1 MKVAIIG
8 AGMAGLYCAHEL
20 ERLGI
25 KPVIFEKNGYV
36 GEAINHVAG
45 VLDISHR
52 PIPDIVKYMSRNHH
66 IDIQP
71 LAPINVLEHHS
82 PNVTTTLRGF
92 FGYLFKYSKDA
103 DSLKCQIYGKLNNTK
118 LLLEE
123 MGDYIKLSEKF
134 DYVVVANGNSGY
146 AEEAGIW
153 QDWLKTYVRGAIILG
168 DFDPNKLTVW
178 INKDY
183 CKNGYVYMTPFDRH
197 RASIVIIT
205 TDVNEKEIGRYWELF
220 LYGEGIKNPIV
231 EEFTLLHKSG
241 FVYPHRIGNIFFI
254 GNAGGGVEPFLGFG
268 HLNASIMAVA
278 AARTI
283 ALGWNLEKQI
293 KSIMQRNDDFR
304 RFRMMFNTM
313 TNKQY
318 DILMA
323 SLRLPVVK
331 QLLYST
337 NFNVSKYGAIASRLL
352 DGKAHR

>member
-1 MKVAIIG
+1 
-8 AGMAGLYCAHEL
+8 
-20 ERLGI
+20 LGV
-25 KPVIFEKNGYV
+25 KPVIFEKNSYI
-36 GEAINHVAG
+36 GEAINHVTG

-52 PIPDIVKYMSRNHH
+52 PIPDIIKYMSKNHH

-71 LAPINVLEHHS
+71 LAPIKVLEHHS

-92 FGYLFKYSKDA
+92 FGYHFKYSKDA

-118 LLLEE
+118 LYLGEV
-123 MGDYIKLSEKF
+123 GDYIKLSEKF
-134 DYVVVANGNSGY
+134 DYVVVASGNSGF

-153 QDWLKTYVRGAIILG
+153 QEWLRTYVRGAVILG

-197 RASIVIIT
+197 RASLIIIT
-205 TDVNEKEIGRYWELF
+205 TEVNEKEVDKYWELF
-220 LYGEGIKNPIV
+220 LYGESIKNPIV
-231 EEFTLLHKSG
+231 EEFTLSHTSG
-241 FVYPHRIGNIFFI
+241 FVYPHQIGNTFFI

-278 AARTI
+278 AARSI
-283 ALGWNLEKQI
+283 VLGWSFEKQV

-318 DILMA
+318 DLLMA

-337 NFNVSKYGAIASRLL
+337 NFNVSKYGAMANRLL
-352 DGKAHR
+352 TKKVHR